1 MAVSKPHLLFQVPLQ
16 INFMRKTFLVLR
28 YAVRGSFVVHIII
41 INFGFN
47 CFMFVCKV
55 YLDMLCLMF
64 MVMYS

>member
-47 CFMFVCKV
+47 CFMFVFLGLFGYV
-55 YLDMLCLMF
+55 MF
-64 MVMYS
+64 DVIL